1 MLKRN
6 QDKLWDFWIDRGG
19 TFTDIV
25 ARDPD
30 GNIFADKMLSE
41 NAHLYKDAGM
51 AGIKQFL
58 ELSLDAKIPSNMINS
73 IKMGTTVATNALLE
87 RKGFP
92 VVLLTTKGLR
102 DQLRI
107 AYQNRPNLFDRQI
120 ILTEPLYDHIIEVEE
135 RVTSSGEIL
144 KPLNKEKLFNDLSK
158 IKNIK
163 KKSCAIVFMHSCKF
177 NKHETEAEEVAKGF
191 GFSHISLSY
200 KTSQIMKY
208 VMRGDTTVADAYLS
222 PVLNKYIENLYSE
235 FEGDISGKI
244 NFMQSNG
251 GLTNASLFS
260 GKDSILSGPAGGVIG
275 GIKTSALE
283 KEHKIIGFD
292 MGGTSTD
299 VWHYS
304 GELERT
310 VNNKIDGIRI
320 SIPMLSINTIAAGGG
335 SILSEKSGRLI
346 VGPESSGA
354 TPGPACY
361 ARGGPLTITDSNLV
375 TGRIQVDFF
384 PKTFG
389 NNSKIS
395 LSLSDSQILFKQLSD
410 KMNVSMEELAEGY
423 ISVADNSMAEAI
435 KKISVQRGYDLREYC
450 LTVFGGAAGQHA
462 CSIAEILDMKTCL
475 IHPHASVLS
484 AYGMGLA
491 EIRTNKSKIIE
502 KYLTR
507 ETLLE
512 TASIADSLITS
523 TTEILEKQSISEKN
537 INHIIKLF
545 IKLHG
550 TDTSLDLEFD
560 TISNLQST
568 FSQTYVRLFGFKPIS
583 KKLVIE
589 SIFVEAVG
597 DTDVNIENNKA
608 LKKSSNK
615 KEIAKTRKVYID
627 GEWNE
632 CKFFQIEK
640 LNKKTKIAGP
650 AVLVGSQT
658 SILLKRGWES
668 TIQKS
673 GAIKL
678 KRVKTFQ
685 PKKHTESAQIEVF
698 NNLFMSIAEQMGFVL
713 ENTAQSITIKERL
726 DFSCAIFDKN
736 GELIANAPHMP
747 VHLGSMDST
756 VKSIIKNNSTI
767 SPGDVFAINAPYNG
781 GTHLPDITI
790 VNPIWNSRNSE
801 VIFYTAARG
810 HHTDIGG
817 LTPGSM
823 PCNSKNINEEG
834 IYIDNWKIVE
844 NNIFKEKNIKDKLLS
859 GSYPAR
865 SPLTNIA
872 DLKAQIAAC
881 KKGETELLK
890 IVEKYGLATVF
901 RFQELVCQNAENAVR
916 ESIKTIKN
924 TEITYYMD
932 NDLSGYERKIEI
944 KLTPNNDKSCIE
956 VDFSGT
962 TMQLES
968 NYNAPLPVTRAAVL
982 YAFRVL
988 TGGNIPMNS
997 GIMKPIKI
1005 KIPHASM
1012 LSPKYPAAVIA
1023 GNVET
1028 SQAVT
1033 SALLMG
1039 FGLQAA
1045 SQSTMNNIT
1054 WGNKKFQY
1062 YETICGGTGAGID
1075 FSGNFYEGTSAVHS
1089 HMTNSRLTDPETLEF
1104 RYPVLLEEFS
1114 IRKGSGGIGRYHGGN
1129 GVIRRI
1135 FFLEP
1140 MIISVLSGHRAIGPP
1155 GLFGGGSG
1163 KVGSTILAR
1172 NNGSVE
1178 ILKYADQVEAKEGDI
1193 LVVKTPGGGA
1203 LGNRLGKL

>member
-1 MLKRN
+1 MLENNNNK
-6 QDKLWDFWIDRGG
+6 KWDFWIDRGG

-25 ARDPD
+25 ARDP
-30 GNIFADKMLSE
+30 GGKIFTDKLLSV
-41 NAHLYKDAGM
+41 NARLYADAGM
-51 AGIKQFL
+51 EGIKRFL
-58 ELSLDAKIPSNMINS
+58 KVPHAAKIPVDSINS

-87 RKGFP
+87 RKGVP
-92 VVLLTTKGLR
+92 VVLLTTKGLK

-107 AYQNRPNLFDRQI
+107 AYQNRPNLFDRKI
-120 ILTEPLYDHIIEVEE
+120 ILSDPLYDHIIEVEE
-135 RVTSSGEIL
+135 RITSTGEVL
-144 KPLNKEKLFNDLSK
+144 RPLNKEKLFNDLRK
-158 IKNIK
+158 IENIK
-163 KKSCAIVFMHSCKF
+163 EKSCAIVFMHSCKF
-177 NKHETEAEEVAKGF
+177 SKHEREAEEVAKDL
-191 GFSHISLSY
+191 GFSHVSVSY

-235 FEGDISGKI
+235 FDRDISSKI
-244 NFMQSNG
+244 SFMQSNG
-251 GLTNASLFS
+251 GLTNAALFS

-275 GIKTSALE
+275 GIKTSALD
-283 KEHKIIGFD
+283 KQHKIIGFD

-310 VNNKIDGIRI
+310 VSNRIDGIRI

-335 SILSEKSGRLI
+335 SILTEKSGRLI
-346 VGPESSGA
+346 VGPESAGA

-361 ARGGPLTITDSNLV
+361 DRKGPLTITDSNLV
-375 TGRIQVDFF
+375 TGRIQADFF

-389 NNSKIS
+389 DNSKKS
-395 LSLSDSQILFKQLSD
+395 LSLSASQNLFKKLSR
-410 KMNVSMEELAEGY
+410 KLNVPMEEIAEGY

-435 KKISVQRGYDLREYC
+435 KKISVQKGHDLQEYC

-491 EIRTNKSKIIE
+491 EIRTNKSMIIE
-502 KYLTR
+502 KNLNR
-507 ETLLE
+507 EALLE
-512 TASIADSLITS
+512 SAFIADSLITS
-523 TTEILEKQSISEKN
+523 TTEILEKQNVSEKN
-537 INHIIKLF
+537 ITYVIKIF
-545 IKLHG
+545 IKLDG
-550 TDTSLDLEFD
+550 TDTSLDLAFD
-560 TISNLQST
+560 DITSLQSK
-568 FSQTYVRLFGFKPIS
+568 FSETYLRLFGFKPVS

-589 SIFVEAVG
+589 SVFVEAVG
-597 DTDVNIENNKA
+597 GTDVNMKNNKISKEFTR
-608 LKKSSNK
+608 LKPVIANK
-615 KEIAKTRKVYID
+615 KVFID
-627 GEWNE
+627 GEWND
-632 CKFFQIEK
+632 CQFLPIENLSK
-640 LNKKTKIAGP
+640 NSIVNGP

-658 SILLKRGWES
+658 SILLKRGWEG
-668 TIQKS
+668 TLLES
-673 GAIKL
+673 GTIKL
-678 KRVKTFQ
+678 KRVNIFLPQ
-685 PKKHTESAQIEVF
+685 KHTESAQIEVF

-713 ENTAQSITIKERL
+713 EKTAQSITIKERL
-726 DFSCAIFDKN
+726 DFSCAIFDRD
-736 GELIANAPHMP
+736 GELVANAPHMP

-756 VKSIIKNNSTI
+756 VKSIIKNNSTL
-767 SPGDVFAINAPYNG
+767 SPGDLFAINAPYNG

-790 VNPIWNSRNSE
+790 VNPIWNSKKSE
-801 VIFYTAARG
+801 IIFFTAARG

-823 PCNSKNINEEG
+823 PCNSTDIHEEG
-834 IYIDNWKIVE
+834 IYIDNWKIVD
-844 NNIFKEKNIKDKLLS
+844 NGVFKEDEIKNKLLS

-881 KKGETELLK
+881 KKGEAELLK
-890 IVEKYGLATVF
+890 IVDKYGLETVF

-916 ESIKTIKN
+916 ESIKSIKT
-924 TEITYYMD
+924 TEFTYQMD
-932 NDLSGYERKIEI
+932 DDLSGAPRKINI
-944 KLTPNNDKSCIE
+944 KLTPNKKDSSIE
-956 VDFSGT
+956 VDFNGT

-982 YAFRVL
+982 YAFRIL

-1005 KIPHASM
+1005 KIPRASM
-1012 LSPKYPAAVIA
+1012 LSPEYPAAVIA

-1033 SALLMG
+1033 SALLMS
-1039 FGLQAA
+1039 FGIQAA

-1054 WGNKKFQY
+1054 WGNEKFQY

-1104 RYPVLLEEFS
+1104 RFPVILEEFS
-1114 IRKGSGGIGRYHGGN
+1114 IRSGSGGIGQYHGGD
-1129 GVIRRI
+1129 GVIRKI
-1135 FFLEP
+1135 SLLKP
-1140 MIISVLSGHRAIGPP
+1140 MIISVLSGHRTVAPP
-1155 GLFGGGSG
+1155 GLLGGGSG
-1163 KVGSTILAR
+1163 KVGSTSLLR

-1178 ILKYADQVEAKEGDI
+1178 ILKYADQVEGQKGDI

-1203 LGNRLGKL
+1203 LGALRK

>member
-1 MLKRN
+1 MLN
-6 QDKLWDFWIDRGG
+6 LTQIKLWDFWIDRGG

-25 ARDPD
+25 ARDPN
-30 GNIFADKMLSE
+30 GKLFTDKLLSE
-41 NAHLYKDAGM
+41 NEQLYKDAGL
-51 AGIKQFL
+51 AGIKRFL
-58 ELSLDAKIPSNMINS
+58 KVPHDEKIPMDNINS

-120 ILTEPLYDHIIEVEE
+120 ILNDPLYDHIVEVEE
-135 RVTSSGEIL
+135 RVTSSGKIL
-144 KPLNKEKLFNDLSK
+144 QPINKEKLYEDLRK
-158 IKNIK
+158 IKNVEE
-163 KKSCAIVFMHSCKF
+163 KSCAIVFMHSCKF
-177 NKHETEAEEVAKGF
+177 NKHEKEAEEVAKAI

-200 KTSQIMKY
+200 RTSQIMKY

-235 FEGDISGKI
+235 FNGDISGKI
-244 NFMQSNG
+244 SFMQSNG
-251 GLTNASLFS
+251 GLTGASLFS

-275 GIKTSALE
+275 GIKTSALD

-346 VGPESSGA
+346 VGPESAGA

-375 TGRIQVDFF
+375 TGRIHADFF
-384 PKTFG
+384 PNTFG
-389 NNSKIS
+389 YNSNES
-395 LSLSDSQILFKQLSD
+395 LSLSASKILFEQLSD
-410 KMNVSMEELAEGY
+410 KMNVPVEEIAEGY
-423 ISVADNSMAEAI
+423 ISIADNSMAEAI

-450 LTVFGGAAGQHA
+450 LTIFGGAAGQHA
-462 CSIAEILDMKTCL
+462 CSIAEILDIKTCL

-491 EIRTNKSKIIE
+491 EVRTNKSKVIE

-512 TASIADSLITS
+512 TALIADSLITS
-523 TTEILEKQSISEKN
+523 TMENLEKQNVLEKN
-537 INHIIKLF
+537 ITYIIKLF
-545 IKLHG
+545 IKLQG
-550 TDTSLDLEFD
+550 TDTSLEFD
-560 TISNLQST
+560 FDTTTNLQIK
-568 FSQTYVRLFGFKPIS
+568 FKETYLRLFGFKPTS
-583 KKLVIE
+583 KKLIIE
-589 SIFVEAVG
+589 SVFVEAIG
-597 DTDVNIENNKA
+597 GTDVDIKS
-608 LKKSSNK
+608 KKSVEELTTK
-615 KEIAKTRKVYID
+615 KLSTVTKKVYID
-627 GEWNE
+627 GEWSD
-632 CKFFQIEK
+632 CQFFPIENLRK
-640 LNKKTKIAGP
+640 NSKIVGP

-658 SILLKRGWES
+658 SILLKKGWDS
-668 TIQKS
+668 TLQES

-678 KRVKTFQ
+678 KRVKTLQ
-685 PKKHTESAQIEVF
+685 PKSHTESAQIEVF

-713 ENTAQSITIKERL
+713 EKTAQSITIKERL

-736 GELIANAPHMP
+736 GELVANAPHMP

-756 VKSIIKNNSTI
+756 VKSIIKNNSTL
-767 SPGDVFAINAPYNG
+767 SHGDIFAINAPYNG

-790 VNPIWNSRNSE
+790 VNPIWNAEKNE
-801 VIFYTAARG
+801 IIFYTAARG

-823 PCNSKNINEEG
+823 PCNSTNINEEG
-834 IYIDNWKIVE
+834 IYIDNWKIVDKG
-844 NNIFKEKNIKDKLLS
+844 IFKEKAIKEKLLA

-865 SPLTNIA
+865 SPSTNIA

-881 KKGETELLK
+881 KKGEIELLK
-890 IVEKYGLATVF
+890 IVNKYGLETVF

-916 ESIKTIKN
+916 ESIKTIKS
-924 TEITYYMD
+924 TEITYQMD
-932 NDLSGYERKIEI
+932 NDLSGAVREI
-944 KLTPNNDKSCIE
+944 KISLKPNTEDSSIE

-982 YAFRVL
+982 YAFRIL

-1005 KIPHASM
+1005 KIPKSSM
-1012 LSPKYPAAVIA
+1012 LSPEYPAAVIA

-1039 FGLQAA
+1039 FGIQAA

-1054 WGNKKFQY
+1054 WGNEKFQY
-1062 YETICGGTGAGID
+1062 YETICGGTGAGIN
-1075 FSGNFYEGTSAVHS
+1075 FSGNFYHGTSAVHS

-1104 RYPVLLEEFS
+1104 RYPVILEEFS
-1114 IRKGSGGIGRYHGGN
+1114 VRKDSGGIGQYKGGD
-1129 GVIRRI
+1129 GVIRKI
-1135 FFLEP
+1135 SFLEP
-1140 MIISVLSGHRAIGPP
+1140 MIISVLSGHRSIGPP
-1155 GLFGGGSG
+1155 GLLGGGSG
-1163 KVGSTILAR
+1163 KVGSTSILR
-1172 NNGSVE
+1172 NDGRYEV
-1178 ILKYADQVEAKEGDI
+1178 LKYADQIKGKKGDTLI
-1193 LVVKTPGGGA
+1193 VKTPGGGA
-1203 LGNRLGKL
+1203 LGTMHNK

>member
-1 MLKRN
+1 MLESDNK
-6 QDKLWDFWIDRGG
+6 QWDFWIDRGG

-25 ARDPD
+25 ARGPN
-30 GNIFADKMLSE
+30 GKIFTDKMLSE
-41 NAHLYKDAGM
+41 NPRLYADAGM
-51 AGIKQFL
+51 AGIKRFL
-58 ELSLDAKIPSNMINS
+58 KLPHDAKIPTDSINS

-87 RKGFP
+87 RKGSP

-107 AYQNRPNLFDRQI
+107 AYQNRPNLFDRKI
-120 ILTEPLYDHIIEVEE
+120 ILSDPLYDQIIEVEE
-135 RVTSSGEIL
+135 RITSSGEIL
-144 KPLNKEKLFNDLSK
+144 RPLNKEKLLNDLK
-158 IKNIK
+158 KVKNIK
-163 KKSCAIVFMHSCKF
+163 EKSCAIVFMHSCKF
-177 NKHETEAEEVAKGF
+177 SKHERDAEEVAKGL
-191 GFSHISLSY
+191 GFSHISVSY
-200 KTSQIMKY
+200 RISQIMKY

-222 PVLNKYIENLYSE
+222 PVLNNYIKNLYLE
-235 FEGDISGKI
+235 FDGDISSKI
-244 NFMQSNG
+244 SFMQSNG
-251 GLTNASLFS
+251 GLTSATLFS

-275 GIKTSALE
+275 GIKTSALDNQY
-283 KEHKIIGFD
+283 KIIGFD

-310 VNNKIDGIRI
+310 VNNRIDGIRI

-335 SILSEKSGRLI
+335 SILTEKSGRLI
-346 VGPESSGA
+346 VGPESAGA

-361 ARGGPLTITDSNLV
+361 DKEGPLTITDSNLV
-375 TGRIQVDFF
+375 TGRVQADFF

-389 NNSKIS
+389 DNSKKS
-395 LSLSDSQILFKQLSD
+395 LSLSASQNLFKKLS
-410 KMNVSMEELAEGY
+410 KKLNVPMEEIAEGY

-435 KKISVQRGYDLREYC
+435 KKISVQRGHDLREYC
-450 LTVFGGAAGQHA
+450 LSVFGGAAGQHA

-491 EIRTNKSKIIE
+491 EIRTNKSMIIE
-502 KYLTR
+502 KNLNR
-507 ETLLE
+507 EALLE
-512 TASIADSLITS
+512 SAFIADSLITS
-523 TTEILEKQSISEKN
+523 TTETLEKQNVFEKN
-537 INHIIKLF
+537 ITYVIKIF
-545 IKLHG
+545 IKLDG
-550 TDTSLDLEFD
+550 TDTSLDLAFD
-560 TISNLQST
+560 GITNLQSR
-568 FSQTYVRLFGFKPIS
+568 FCETYLRLFGFKPVS

-589 SIFVEAVG
+589 SVFVEAIG
-597 DTDVNIENNKA
+597 RTDVNMKTNKIPDQFKS
-608 LKKSSNK
+608 LKPSIANK
-615 KEIAKTRKVYID
+615 EVFID
-627 GEWNE
+627 GEWRD
-632 CKFFQIEK
+632 CQFFPIEN
-640 LNKKTKIAGP
+640 LSKTTRIIGP
-650 AVLVGSQT
+650 TVLVGSQT
-658 SILLKRGWES
+658 SILLKKGWEGS
-668 TIQKS
+668 LLES
-673 GAIKL
+673 GTIKL
-678 KRVKTFQ
+678 KRVKSLRPQ
-685 PKKHTESAQIEVF
+685 KHTESAQIEVF

-713 ENTAQSITIKERL
+713 EKTAQSITIKERL
-726 DFSCAIFDKN
+726 DFSCAIFDKD
-736 GELIANAPHMP
+736 GELVANAPHMP

-756 VKSIIKNNSTI
+756 VKSIINNNSTF
-767 SPGDVFAINAPYNG
+767 SPGDLFAINAPYNG

-790 VNPIWNSRNSE
+790 VNPIWNSEKSE
-801 VIFYTAARG
+801 IIFYTAARG

-823 PCNSKNINEEG
+823 PCNSKDIHEEG
-834 IYIDNWKIVE
+834 IYIDNWKIVD
-844 NNIFKEKNIKDKLLS
+844 NGIFREEEIKNKLLS
-859 GSYPAR
+859 GPHPAR

-890 IVEKYGLATVF
+890 IVDKYGLETVF
-901 RFQELVCQNAENAVR
+901 RFQELVCENAENAVR
-916 ESIKTIKN
+916 ESIKTIKK
-924 TEITYYMD
+924 TEFAYQMD
-932 NDLSGYERKIEI
+932 NDLSGAARKINI
-944 KLTPNNDKSCIE
+944 KLTPNKENSSIE

-982 YAFRVL
+982 YAFRIL

-1005 KIPHASM
+1005 KIPRASM
-1012 LSPKYPAAVIA
+1012 LSPEYPAAVIA

-1033 SALLMG
+1033 SALLMS
-1039 FGLQAA
+1039 FGIQAA

-1054 WGNKKFQY
+1054 WGNEKFQY

-1104 RYPVLLEEFS
+1104 RFPVILEEFS
-1114 IRKGSGGIGRYHGGN
+1114 IRSGSGGIGQYRGGD
-1129 GVIRRI
+1129 GVIRKI
-1135 FFLEP
+1135 SLLKP
-1140 MIISVLSGHRAIGPP
+1140 MIISVLSGHRTVGPP
-1155 GLFGGGSG
+1155 GLLGGGSG
-1163 KVGSTILAR
+1163 KVGSTSLQR

-1178 ILKYADQVEAKEGDI
+1178 ILKYAGQIEGKKGDI

-1203 LGNRLGKL
+1203 LGAFRK

>member
-1 MLKRN
+1 MLNLKQN
-6 QDKLWDFWIDRGG
+6 KKWDFWIDRGG

-25 ARDPD
+25 ARDPI
-30 GNIFADKMLSE
+30 GNIFTDKMLSE
-41 NAHLYKDAGM
+41 NKQLYKDAGM
-51 AGIKQFL
+51 AGIKRFL
-58 ELSLDAKIPSNMINS
+58 KVSLDAKIPTDVINS

-92 VVLLTTKGLR
+92 VVLVTTKGLR

-107 AYQNRPNLFDRQI
+107 AYQNRPNLFDRKI
-120 ILTEPLYDHIIEVEE
+120 VLADPLYDHIVEVDE
-135 RVTSSGEIL
+135 RVTSSGKIL
-144 KPLNKEKLFNDLSK
+144 IPIDKEKLFNELRK
-158 IKNIK
+158 IKNVK
-163 KKSCAIVFMHSCKF
+163 EKSCAIVFMHSCKF
-177 NKHETEAEEVAKGF
+177 NKHEKEAEEVAKEL

-200 KTSQIMKY
+200 RTSQIMKY

-222 PVLNKYIENLYSE
+222 PVLNRYIEALYSE
-235 FEGDISGKI
+235 FEGDISSKI
-244 NFMQSNG
+244 SFMQSNG
-251 GLTNASLFS
+251 GLTNAGFFS

-275 GIKTSALE
+275 GIKTSALD

-346 VGPESSGA
+346 VGPESAGA

-361 ARGGPLTITDSNLV
+361 DRGGPLTITDSNLI
-375 TGRIQVDFF
+375 TGRIHADFF

-389 NNSKIS
+389 VDSKKS
-395 LSLSDSQILFKQLSD
+395 LSLGASKILFKQLSD
-410 KMNVSMEELAEGY
+410 KMNVPIEEIAEGY

-462 CSIAEILDMKTCL
+462 CSIAEILDMRTCL

-491 EIRTNKSKIIE
+491 EVRTNESMIIE
-502 KYLTR
+502 KPLTR

-512 TASIADSLITS
+512 SSLIADSLITS
-523 TTEILEKQSISEKN
+523 TTEILEKQGVYEKN
-537 INHIIKLF
+537 ITYLIKVF

-550 TDTSLDLEFD
+550 TDTSLDFDFD
-560 TISNLQST
+560 TVTNLQTS
-568 FSQTYVRLFGFKPIS
+568 FSKTYLRLFGFKPVS
-583 KKLVIE
+583 KNLVIE
-589 SIFVEAVG
+589 SVFVEAVG
-597 DTDVNIENNKA
+597 STDVNIKNINN
-608 LKKSSNK
+608 LEEPIEVNQPIVNK
-615 KEIAKTRKVYID
+615 RVYID
-627 GEWNE
+627 GEWND
-632 CKFFQIEK
+632 CQFFAVDT
-640 LNKKTKIAGP
+640 LSKKSKIVGP
-650 AVLVGSQT
+650 AVLIGSQT

-668 TIQKS
+668 TLRES
-673 GAIKL
+673 GIIKL
-678 KRVKTFQ
+678 KRVKTFR
-685 PKKHTESAQIEVF
+685 PKKHTQSAQIEVF

-713 ENTAQSITIKERL
+713 EKTAQSITIKERL

-756 VKSIIKNNSTI
+756 VKSIINNNSNL
-767 SPGDVFAINAPYNG
+767 SPGDIFAINAPYNG

-790 VNPIWNSRNSE
+790 VNPIWNSGKTE
-801 VIFYTAARG
+801 IIFYTAARG

-823 PCNSKNINEEG
+823 PCNSTNINQEG
-834 IYIDNWKIVE
+834 IYIDNWKIVS
-844 NNIFKEKNIKDKLLS
+844 NGIFREEAIKEKLLS
-859 GSYPAR
+859 GPYPAR
-865 SPLTNIA
+865 SPSTNIA

-890 IVEKYGLATVF
+890 IIDKYGVETVF

-916 ESIKTIKN
+916 ESIRTIKSK
-924 TEITYYMD
+924 EIEYHMD
-932 NDLSGYERKIEI
+932 NDLSGKVRKIKI
-944 KLTPNNDKSCIE
+944 KLTPNEKDRSIE
-956 VDFSGT
+956 VDFNGS

-1005 KIPHASM
+1005 TIPRASM
-1012 LSPKYPAAVIA
+1012 LSPEYPAAVIA

-1039 FGLQAA
+1039 FGIQAA
-1045 SQSTMNNIT
+1045 AQSTMNNIT
-1054 WGNKKFQY
+1054 WGNEKFQY
-1062 YETICGGTGAGID
+1062 YETICGGTGAGVD
-1075 FSGNFYEGTSAVHS
+1075 FSGSFYEGTSAVHS

-1104 RYPVLLEEFS
+1104 RYPVILEEFS
-1114 IRKGSGGIGRYHGGN
+1114 IRKGSGGIGEYNGGD
-1129 GVIRRI
+1129 GVVRKIS
-1135 FFLEP
+1135 FLEP
-1140 MIISVLSGHRAIGPP
+1140 MIISVLAGHRTVGPP
-1155 GLFGGGSG
+1155 GLLGGGSG
-1163 KVGSTILAR
+1163 KVGSTSLLR
-1172 NNGSVE
+1172 NGGSVE
-1178 ILKYADQVEAKEGDI
+1178 ILKYADQIEGKKGDI
-1193 LVVKTPGGGA
+1193 LVLKTPGGGA
-1203 LGNRLGKL
+1203 LGISPK